1 MAAELRVAKHL
12 HKLPDVWNQVEMF
25 VQEAQQQISNRPIRV
40 QTWSLQRAVHEAA
53 GGCGESCDASNLK
66 PQRRLQ
72 ASALT
77 L

>member
-1 MAAELRVAKHL
+1 MAAELRFAKHL

-40 QTWSLQRAVHEAA
+40 QSWSLQSVHEAA
-53 GGCGESCDASNLK
+53 GGRGESCDASNLK